1 MTDVDVDI
9 VLIVDRSGSMSRIK
23 DEAEGALNRFLED
36 QKNVEGDVFVTYV
49 QFDDVYETKFEKVG
63 LANAAGTVSIE
74 PRGMTALLDAIGKTV
89 VNYVPQTK
97 KTIYVIMTDGLEN
110 ASKEWTVETV
120 NRLITESKQH
130 GDEFVYLGANQDAIA
145 VGSKLGIPVASS
157 LTFAADKAGLDA
169 VSRSMTS
176 YVTATRSGLAY
187 EFTDEDRKNATGL
200 TDGE

>member
-1 MTDVDVDI
+1 MTDVDI
-9 VLIVDRSGSMSRIK
+9 VLIVDRSGSMMRIK
-23 DEAEGALNRFLED
+23 EEAEGALNTFLDE
-36 QKNVEGDVFVTYV
+36 QLSVEGDVFVTYV
-49 QFDDVYETKFEKVG
+49 QFDDRYETKFEKVG
-63 LANAAGTVSIE
+63 LANAVGTVSIE

-89 VNYVPQTK
+89 VNYVPQTE
-97 KTIYVIMTDGLEN
+97 KTIYVVMTDGLEN
-110 ASKEWTVETV
+110 ASQEWTVETV
-120 NRLITESKQH
+120 NQLITESKQH

-187 EFTDEDRKNATGL
+187 EFTDEDRNNATGL
-200 TDGE
+200 TDSE

>member
-1 MTDVDVDI
+1 MTDVDI
-9 VLIVDRSGSMSRIK
+9 VLIVDRSGSMIRIK
-23 DEAEGALNRFLED
+23 EEAENAVNSFIDE
-36 QKNVEGDVFVTYV
+36 QKGLGGNVFVTYV
-49 QFDDVYETKFEKVG
+49 QFDDKYDKVFEKVS
-63 LANAAGTVSIE
+63 LSNVPKIQID
-74 PRGMTALLDAIGKTV
+74 PRNWTALLDAIGKTV

-110 ASKEWTVETV
+110 ASKEWTHETV
-120 NRLITESKQH
+120 RLLVEESKSH

-200 TDGE
+200 TDSE

>member
-1 MTDVDVDI
+1 MTDVDI

-23 DEAEGALNRFLED
+23 EEAEGALNTFLDE
-36 QKNVEGDVFVTYV
+36 QLSVEGDVFVTYV
-49 QFDDVYETKFEKVG
+49 QFDDRYETKFEKVG
-63 LANAAGTVSIE
+63 LANAVGTVSIE

-89 VNYVPQTK
+89 VNYVPQTE

-110 ASKEWTVETV
+110 ASQEWTVETV
-120 NRLITESKQH
+120 NQLITESKQH

-200 TDGE
+200 TDSE

>member
-1 MTDVDVDI
+1 MTDVDI
-9 VLIVDRSGSMSRIK
+9 VLIVDRSGSMMRIK
-23 DEAEGALNRFLED
+23 EEAEGALNTFLDE
-36 QKNVEGDVFVTYV
+36 QLSVEGDVFVTYV
-49 QFDDVYETKFEKVG
+49 QFDDRYETKFEKVG
-63 LANAAGTVSIE
+63 LANAVGTVSIE

-89 VNYVPQTK
+89 VNYVPQTE
-97 KTIYVIMTDGLEN
+97 KTIYVVMTDGLEN
-110 ASKEWTVETV
+110 ASQEWTVETV
-120 NRLITESKQH
+120 NQLITESKQH

-200 TDGE
+200 TDSE

>member
-1 MTDVDVDI
+1 MTDVDV
-9 VLIVDRSGSMSRIK
+9 VLIVDRSGSMSKIR
-23 DEAEGALNRFLED
+23 DEAEGALNTFLAE
-36 QKNVEGDVFVTYV
+36 QQNVEGDVFVTYV
-49 QFDDVYETKFEKVG
+49 QFDDKYETKFEKVG
-63 LANAAGTVSIE
+63 LANAVGTVSIQ

-89 VNYVPQTK
+89 VNYVPQTN

-110 ASKEWTVETV
+110 ASQEWTVETV
-120 NRLITESKQH
+120 NQLITESKQH

-200 TDGE
+200 TDSE